1 MKEKNLIFR
10 NYKPRSKCFTV
21 FEEPST
27 KFQKVMSK
35 IQEEKIDCEL
45 NDMIPLERDYNFDIK
60 RDFEYITRELELK
73 NEEAI
78 LKLAN
83 RK

>member
-1 MKEKNLIFR
+1 MKEENLVFK
-10 NYKPRSKCFTV
+10 NYKPRSRCFMAS
-21 FEEPST
+21 EESIT
-27 KFQKVMSK
+27 KFQKVLLK

-45 NDMIPLERDYNFDIK
+45 NDMVPLERDYNFDIK
-60 RDFEYITRELELK
+60 RDFEYITRDLELK

-83 RK
+83 VK